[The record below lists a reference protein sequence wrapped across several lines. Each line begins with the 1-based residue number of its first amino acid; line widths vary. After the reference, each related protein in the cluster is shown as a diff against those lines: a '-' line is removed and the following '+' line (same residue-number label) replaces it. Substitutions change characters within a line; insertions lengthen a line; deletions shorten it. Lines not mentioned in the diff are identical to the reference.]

1 MDKPVVFE
9 TTNHKDFLEAY
20 KEEPQKLFVL
30 LKLTPSRQLAATRNP
45 VRMVFVVDTSYS
57 MRDEFQGVEKLEKAI
72 EASHKLVENP
82 LLKEQDKVAL
92 VQFDTDSEIVQ
103 PLTPLTASGKKDL
116 HKAIDTLRN
125 YEGRTYMAKGL
136 RNAYSLLQSE
146 DKELPKRVVL
156 LTDGMT
162 FDENECRV
170 EANKLAQINAQIIA
184 LGVGDEYNQDLLIEL
199 ADITKGEHY
208 HLSDMNILDSIF
220 EENIQ
225 KAVSEVVTDLKM
237 IVQPSKGVEL
247 KRVARVYPSVVNIT
261 QSDGEYELG
270 NIQKGDVTVFLLEF
284 DIAGLKRP
292 PSRARVARLNLWGSV
307 PSEGKRD
314 VEFEP
319 IDIFVTFTTDPNY
332 LRMINPE
339 VMDYVKQLNI
349 DSLIHQAVKTAQHNP
364 QKTVKILQQVKTI
377 AMSTGNT
384 QLLTN
389 VENALN
395 EFQKTKRISENTLR
409 TIRFTSKTRTI
420 KSKHTKAQEIGLS
433 DDDISKI
440 IN

>member
-1 MDKPVVFE
+1 
-9 TTNHKDFLEAY
+9 
-20 KEEPQKLFVL
+20 
-30 LKLTPSRQLAATRNP
+30 
-45 VRMVFVVDTSYS
+45 MVFVVDTSYS

-103 PLTPLTASGKKDL
+103 PLTSLTASGKKDL
-116 HKAIDTLRN
+116 HNAIDSLRN
-125 YEGRTYMAKGL
+125 YRGRTYMAKGL
-136 RNAYSLLQSE
+136 RNAYSLLKRE

-162 FDENECRV
+162 FDEDKCRV

-314 VEFEP
+314 IEFEP

-420 KSKHTKAQEIGLS
+420 KSKHTKVEEIGLS